1 MTEVLSS
8 LERTGI
14 KIDPTVLAEIEKE
27 YRDEMNALEVKLQ
40 RMAEEAMGDTPV
52 NLNSADDRSMLF
64 YSRRVLSKKR
74 WASIFNLG
82 LICLRTL

>member
-14 KIDPTVLAEIEKE
+14 KIDPIVLAEIEKE

-52 NLNSADDRSMLF
+52 NLHAESSTRNGGRVSSTSDQNYEVLPASRSN
-64 YSRRVLSKKR
+64 VPK
-74 WASIFNLG
+74 
-82 LICLRTL
+82 